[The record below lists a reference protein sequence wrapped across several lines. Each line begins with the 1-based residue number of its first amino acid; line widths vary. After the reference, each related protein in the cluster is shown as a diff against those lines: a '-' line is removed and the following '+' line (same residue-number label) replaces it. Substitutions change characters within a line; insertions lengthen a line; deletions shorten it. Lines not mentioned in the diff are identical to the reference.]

1 MDKPIQMA
9 IGVGLAIAAMAIVG
23 VYVFGVIGGSTVS
36 TDIVPKTLDA
46 ISSNQGKS
54 LQISVALNNQG
65 SGSIA
70 SVGAVLRVD
79 VKELCE
85 GGDGD
90 GVRSGGT
97 YSSCGTTPTTKFK
110 DTDTGAI
117 YFPVSYSEQVVESF
131 GTINIRESIETGG
144 SSISTAVGCKE
155 GLPTGTPKKLGTS
168 AAGFS
173 TLDKAID
180 YVSGP
185 GPISDRSSK
194 TIGKPSS
201 AVATNVVVEAGEVL
215 CARDLG
221 IFAGEEITLTV
232 IAKTTSGDT
241 IERIIPLTVR

>member
-79 VKELCE
+79 VKALCE
-85 GGDGD
+85 GG
-90 GVRSGGT
+90 T
-97 YSSCGTTPTTKFK
+97 GTTARTGGYAGCKST
-110 DTDTGAI
+110 DTNFDDDRDTGAI

-131 GTINIRESIETGG
+131 GTINIRESIETDG
-144 SSISTAVGCKE
+144 SSISNEVGCNE
-155 GLPTGTPKKLGTS
+155 VLPTGTPKKLGTS

-173 TLDKAID
+173 TLEKAID

-194 TIGKPSS
+194 TIGKPSQ
-201 AVATNVVVEAGEVL
+201 AVATNVVVEAGDVL

>member
-54 LQISVALNNQG
+54 LQISAALNNQG

-79 VKELCE
+79 VKEMCGPGLTTSPCTMR
-85 GGDGD
+85 GSMKDALVS
-90 GVRSGGT
+90 GV
-97 YSSCGTTPTTKFK
+97 
-110 DTDTGAI
+110 I
-117 YFPVSYSEQVVESF
+117 YFPVSYSETVVESF
-131 GTINIRESIETGG
+131 NTINIRASIESEGPKG
-144 SSISTAVGCKE
+144 AGDALDRSGVGCDVPLNVKV
-155 GLPTGTPKKLGTS
+155 KLS
-168 AAGFS
+168 SEAGFTS
-173 TLDKAID
+173 LDDAINYFKAKDLKITKSD
-180 YVSGP
+180 TATAEVTGSGE
-185 GPISDRSSK
+185 GV
-194 TIGKPSS
+194 TVGEN
-201 AVATNVVVEAGEVL
+201 NVV
-215 CARDLG
+215 CARNLG

-232 IAKTTSGDT
+232 IGETTSGES

>member
-79 VKELCE
+79 VKDHCVADDPCTD
-85 GGDGD
+85 GG
-90 GVRSGGT
+90 
-97 YSSCGTTPTTKFK
+97 SSV
-110 DTDTGAI
+110 I
-117 YFPVSYSEQVVESF
+117 YFPVSYSEEVVESF
-131 GTINIRESIETGG
+131 GTINIRKSIETSG
-144 SSISTAVGCKE
+144 TAPTGVGCIE
-155 GLPTGTPKKLGTS
+155 DLPAGNSPTELETS
-168 AAGFS
+168 VAGFS
-173 TLDKAID
+173 TLGKAID
-180 YVSGP
+180 YVSAK
-185 GPISDRSSK
+185 DR
-194 TIGKPSS
+194 TIGLTIAEAKH
-201 AVATNVVVEAGEVL
+201 VVVAAGEVL

-232 IAKTTSGDT
+232 IATTTSGDT

>member
-46 ISSNQGKS
+46 ISSNRGKS

-79 VKELCE
+79 VKETC
-85 GGDGD
+85 GP
-90 GVRSGGT
+90 GVDKSPCKMRSDDDVALVSGV
-97 YSSCGTTPTTKFK
+97 
-110 DTDTGAI
+110 I
-117 YFPVSYSEQVVESF
+117 YFPVSYSETVVESF
-131 GTINIRESIETGG
+131 NTINIRANIESEGPKG
-144 SSISTAVGCKE
+144 AGDALERSGVGCKTVLKE
-155 GLPTGTPKKLGTS
+155 KAKLS
-168 AAGFS
+168 SEAGFTS
-173 TLDKAID
+173 LDDAINYFKAKDLKITA
-180 YVSGP
+180 
-185 GPISDRSSK
+185 SDTETDKVTGSDEGV
-194 TIGKPSS
+194 TVG
-201 AVATNVVVEAGEVL
+201 VNNVV
-215 CARDLG
+215 CARNLG

-232 IAKTTSGDT
+232 IGETTSGET